1 MDTTPNPTPN
11 LSTLNT
17 PTMMSPE
24 QFRDFISQATPEQR
38 AMMAGMLTPS
48 AGPSGTTTAVP
59 TPTMQSPPSRRS
71 SNRSRQYR
79 SRRSGGGGG
88 CCGGDDAI
96 TPPRERPTL
105 DSTAS
110 TPRSV
115 GSRSSSRRFSSTPQP
130 HDDRRAYTCVDGVV
144 VMDDVG
150 ADMKTRI
157 RQITH
162 TVFAH
167 EVMTKFPR
175 LSQGKKDRVVQQIL
189 AEYHPREGSE
199 VVPNKWIM
207 DQMKACL
214 SHRRSDVTQAIK
226 KGAPKPWYLD
236 QQEWDKEVEAHGE
249 NPQRYAQQER
259 AAARRLESV
268 GSSHL
273 GSGGW
278 DSFHAYFVSILFSR

>member
-24 QFRDFISQATPEQR
+24 QFWDFISQAMPEQR

-59 TPTMQSPPSRRS
+59 TPTMQRPPSRRS

-115 GSRSSSRRFSSTPQP
+115 GSRSSSRWFSSTPQP

-226 KGAPKPWYLD
+226 KGDPKPWYLD
-236 QQEWDKEVEAHGE
+236 QQEWDKKVEGHGE
-249 NPQRYAQQER
+249 NPQRYMQQER
-259 AAARRLESV
+259 KTGERGEFTSRIRRMGLIPCV
-268 GSSHL
+268 FCKY
-273 GSGGW
+273 
-278 DSFHAYFVSILFSR
+278 SF